1 MVAKIVK
8 SIGAP
13 KVQKPQA
20 TAAEQAQQA
29 QKVSFKDALE
39 AQEVKLSA
47 HAAKRLEERNIEF
60 APERAKQLGDAV
72 NKAAEKGSKES
83 LIMMEKVALV
93 VSITN
98 RTVIT
103 AIDEDN
109 LKDDVITNIDS
120 AMILE

>member
-13 KVQKPQA
+13 KVQGPQK
-20 TAAEQAQQA
+20 TAEQAQEL
-29 QKVSFKDALE
+29 QKLSFKDALE
-39 AQEVKLSA
+39 AQEVRLSA
-47 HAAKRLEERNIEF
+47 HAEKRLEQRSIEF
-60 APERAKQLGDAV
+60 APERAQQLADAV
-72 NKAAEKGSKES
+72 NKAAEKGSRES
-83 LIMMEKVALV
+83 LIMMDKVALV

>member
-13 KVQKPQA
+13 KVQGAQK
-20 TAAEQAQQA
+20 TADQAQQL
-29 QKVSFKDALE
+29 QKLSFKDALL

-47 HAAKRLEERNIEF
+47 HAEKRLEQRSIEF
-60 APERAKQLGDAV
+60 APGRAQQLADAV

-83 LIMMEKVALV
+83 LIMMDKVALV

-103 AIDEDN
+103 AIDEDS

>member
-13 KVQKPQA
+13 KVQGAQK
-20 TAAEQAQQA
+20 AAEQAQQIE
-29 QKVSFKDALE
+29 KLSFKDALE

-47 HAAKRLEERNIEF
+47 HAEKRLEQRNIEF

-93 VSITN
+93 VSIVN

-103 AIDEDN
+103 AIDEDS

>member
-13 KVQKPQA
+13 KVHGAQK
-20 TAAEQAQQA
+20 TAEQAQQL
-29 QKVSFKDALE
+29 QKLSFKDALE

-47 HAAKRLEERNIEF
+47 HAEKRLEQRSIEF
-60 APERAKQLGDAV
+60 APARAQQLADAV

-83 LIMMEKVALV
+83 LIMMDKVALV

-103 AIDEDN
+103 AIDEDS